1 MRLFNGNKAVRSLTV
16 TILGLLFAVLAPVFA
31 TAQSYNPPTPG
42 NQGGFDQY
50 SNLYTGFGKQYFST
64 GSWSFPTTCLYSNSP
79 TVTISIASP
88 AVITVGNSCAAGQ
101 GIIFG
106 TSSALPTGLTAG
118 TVYYIISTGLTA
130 TGFEVS
136 TTVGGS
142 AVNTSGSQSGVQTA
156 TAVYTNAT
164 TGFTAAITLPPV
176 APGFVVPG
184 HCVLPYQSTNASGT
198 VEFAASVSSTSALL
212 QVLNEA
218 HTGSG
223 GATVADV
230 YTTVNSTTA
239 TAVSSTVGGGTA
251 NTTYGDVLYFT
262 LTTQASQTAPTT
274 VTIYAESSSTSYTQ
288 TLSPGAYCVLGY

>member
-1 MRLFNGNKAVRSLTV
+1 MRFAKGFIGSLVVSLLLGT
-16 TILGLLFAVLAPVFA
+16 GLLAVPAAL
-31 TAQSYNPPTPG
+31 AQSYNPPVPG
-42 NQGGFDQY
+42 QAGGYDPYQNNY
-50 SNLYTGFGKQYFST
+50 PIQGKQFLST
-64 GSWSFPTTCLYSNSP
+64 GSWSFPASCLNSNSP
-79 TVTISIASP
+79 VVTLTLASP
-88 AVITVGNSCAAGQ
+88 GVVNVPNNCAAGQ
-101 GIIFG
+101 AIIFG

-118 TVYYIISTGLTA
+118 TLYYVIATGLSTTA
-130 TGFEVS
+130 FEVS

-142 AVNTSGSQSGVQTA
+142 ASNFTGSQSGVQTA

-164 TGFTAAITLPPV
+164 TSFTSAIVLPPIP
-176 APGFVVPG
+176 PGLVVPG

-198 VEFAASVSSTSALL
+198 IEFAASVSSTSALL

-223 GATVADV
+223 GATVADI

-262 LTTQASQTAPTT
+262 LTTQSTQTTPTT
-274 VTIYAESSSTSYTQ
+274 VTFYAESSSSSYTQ
-288 TLSPGAYCVLGY
+288 TLSPGAYCVVGY